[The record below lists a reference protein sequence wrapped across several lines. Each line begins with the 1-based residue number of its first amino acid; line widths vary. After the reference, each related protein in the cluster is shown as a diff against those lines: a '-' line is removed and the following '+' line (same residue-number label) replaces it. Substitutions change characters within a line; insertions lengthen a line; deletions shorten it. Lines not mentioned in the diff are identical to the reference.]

1 MGSPEMHRM
10 PRRKG
15 ASYPSSEL
23 GGCCVCQFERWSE
36 CWIRPAP
43 RAPRHER
50 GASPLLPQS
59 QVPVETAGAD
69 RERAAAGAA
78 IAPSTAP
85 AALSVRRTPEPI
97 RSPARSGSGLAS
109 ARSAAGSVRPKPAN
123 FPTFMR
129 GCYRTPSGARAPSA
143 TNFRPKKSNAGA
155 GALAFTLYPTL
166 TSRREVP
173 SPHGRR

>member
-1 MGSPEMHRM
+1 MNQATRLP
-10 PRRKG
+10 
-15 ASYPSSEL
+15 
-23 GGCCVCQFERWSE
+23 
-36 CWIRPAP
+36 RPA
-43 RAPRHER
+43 APIATPAESSRPGVEAIEVIEAIARTRLRERHER